1 MSDAVVPAPVRDDG
15 ILPTPSPLAEAAPLR
30 HLHRMN
36 SPVRALLAAA
46 LALTAAPAVQAK
58 DVPVCTYRIDNAFPH
73 DTGAFTEGLLFDQ
86 GLLYESTGQKG
97 DSRIVVRKLETLDP
111 VRETE
116 VDPSVF
122 GEGLVDWKD
131 QLISL
136 TWRDRIGYR
145 WDRKSLKL
153 LGTFSYE
160 GEGWAMTRS
169 GNTIYQSDGSASLRL
184 RDPATMRQTGS
195 LAVTADGRPVENL
208 NELEWIDG
216 EIWANVWMTDRIA
229 RIDPRTGKVSSWLD
243 LTGLREQAGGA
254 GMDAVLNG
262 IAWDPAARRVLVTGK
277 NWNQIFQIT
286 PICPKGA

>member
-1 MSDAVVPAPVRDDG
+1 MHSPARIVLAAVLSLIAAVPA
-15 ILPTPSPLAEAAPLR
+15 A
-30 HLHRMN
+30 
-36 SPVRALLAAA
+36 
-46 LALTAAPAVQAK
+46 QAK

-73 DTGAFTEGLLFDQ
+73 DTGAFTEGLLFDK

-111 VRETE
+111 VREAQ

-136 TWRDRIGYR
+136 TWREGVGYR
-145 WDRKSLKL
+145 WDRATLKL
-153 LGTFSYE
+153 LGTFRYE
-160 GEGWAMTRS
+160 GEGWAMTRN
-169 GNTIYQSDGSASLRL
+169 GETIYQSDGSASLRL
-184 RDPATMRQTGS
+184 RDPATMRQTGT
-195 LAVTADGRPVENL
+195 LAVTAEGKPVENL

-229 RIDPRTGKVSSWLD
+229 RIDPKTGTVASWLD
-243 LTGLREQAGGA
+243 LTGLREQAGGV
-254 GMDAVLNG
+254 GVDAVLNG
-262 IAWDPAARRVLVTGK
+262 IAWDSAARRIFVTGK

-286 PICPKGA
+286 PVCSKGA